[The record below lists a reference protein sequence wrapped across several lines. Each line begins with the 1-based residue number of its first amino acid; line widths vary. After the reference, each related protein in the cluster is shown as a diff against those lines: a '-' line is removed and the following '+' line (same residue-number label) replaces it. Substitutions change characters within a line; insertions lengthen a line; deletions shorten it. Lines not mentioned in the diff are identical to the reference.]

1 MSSLFGHRHDIGI
14 SLLGGFSAS
23 FLAFSLTTMTGH
35 FGALQG
41 QLIAGDPAM
50 NRELPTTFNEMHAAL
65 AGENPMVNAMSNYSW
80 WVAVMLGG
88 IVAAFII
95 FKLMRR
101 YV

>member
-1 MSSLFGHRHDIGI
+1 
-14 SLLGGFSAS
+14 
-23 FLAFSLTTMTGH
+23 
-35 FGALQG
+35 
-41 QLIAGDPAM
+41 M

-65 AGENPMVNAMSNYSW
+65 AGENTMVNAMSNYSW

-88 IVAAFII
+88 IVASFLV